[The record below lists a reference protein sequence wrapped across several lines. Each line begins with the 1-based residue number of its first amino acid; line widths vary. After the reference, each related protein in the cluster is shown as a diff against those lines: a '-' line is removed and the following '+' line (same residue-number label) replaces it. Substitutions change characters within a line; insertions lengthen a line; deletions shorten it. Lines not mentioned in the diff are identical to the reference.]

1 MMNNPENLQPP
12 QTEEELAGKTE
23 PSQPET
29 LDSSTSE
36 GSESGDSQEVLEKT
50 EQSIRILS
58 DLWEKRFE
66 VLDQY
71 YKERNKK
78 RFIPFK
84 SDASIQSETV
94 GLLSQL
100 APINVREEKVI
111 EILERGAVAG
121 TEILQGAS
129 QPTESS
135 SEIEDEAVVEF
146 NNKIGLVNKILQRYS
161 EVVSSH
167 KDILKIEKEL
177 IGSPDE
183 SKFELYLKRM
193 DLFSSEFEILDQGE
207 IEGLK
212 EYFSEIDSD
221 LQKIEEAIEQNKPL
235 EHLQRS
241 LVSAVVRVAVS
252 NIAAGLVV
260 GNPFANPYF
269 WQLTAATVPSVL
281 MVNYIDYYF
290 KAFTKLTDKISRLA
304 RLQK

>member
-1 MMNNPENLQPP
+1 MSSENLQPP
-12 QTEEELAGKTE
+12 QPDEGLVREVE
-23 PSQPET
+23 SIQPESADIPAHEN
-29 LDSSTSE
+29 LDKT
-36 GSESGDSQEVLEKT
+36 DSQEVLEKT

-66 VLDQY
+66 VLDRY

-84 SDASIQSETV
+84 SDASIQSETE

-100 APINVREEKVI
+100 APINEREEKVI
-111 EILERGAVAG
+111 EILERGATAG
-121 TEILQGAS
+121 TEILQSAS
-129 QPTESS
+129 QPVESS

-177 IGSPDE
+177 IESPDE

-207 IEGLK
+207 IEELK
-212 EYFSEIDSD
+212 KYFSEIDSD
-221 LQKIEEAIEQNKPL
+221 LRKIEEAREQNKPL

-290 KAFTKLTDKISRLA
+290 KAFTKLTDKISQLA